1 VFTAKDREA
10 LRTALL
16 DAARPD
22 PRITGAAVTG
32 SGSVGTEDRWSDIDL
47 GFGVREVAEIE
58 STLADFSERMY
69 RDHQALHHLDVPS
82 GAWIYRVF
90 LLPST
95 LQVDLAFAPAS
106 DFGPRAR
113 TFHLVFG
120 TAIEELPVA
129 PARAEELVGYA
140 WLYALHARSSI
151 ARGKLWQAAYMIS
164 AMRDHVLMLACVR
177 HSLPAREGRGMDRL
191 PADVTTPLQ
200 DALVRTLDTAE
211 LLRAFRVTTNGLVRE
226 MRNVD
231 PELTMRLE
239 RTLHELTEISTA
251 APPWT

>member
-1 VFTAKDREA
+1 VFTAKERGA
-10 LRTALL
+10 LRTALIE
-16 DAARPD
+16 AARAD
-22 PRITGAAVTG
+22 RRITGGAVTG
-32 SGSVGTEDRWSDIDL
+32 SGSVGNEDRWSDIDL

-69 RDHQALHHLDVPS
+69 RDHHALHHLDVPS

-113 TFHLVFG
+113 TFRLMFG
-120 TAIEELPVA
+120 TAIEESPVA
-129 PARAEELVGYA
+129 PASAEELIGYA
-140 WLYALHARSSI
+140 WLYALHVRSSI
-151 ARGKLWQAAYMIS
+151 ARGKLWQAEYMIS

-177 HSLPAREGRGMDRL
+177 HSLPAREGRGIDRL

-200 DALVRTLDTAE
+200 DALVRTLDTTE

-226 MRNVD
+226 MREVD
-231 PELTMRLE
+231 PELSARLE
-239 RTLHELTEISTA
+239 RTLYELTEISTA
-251 APPWT
+251 AHP